1 MCIRDRYFVN
11 EHARQGTIRLY
22 NYTSDVE
29 QDVDAACREVMEEDP
44 LGAFA
49 VADIHYTASRIV
61 SYYEVAVSLSYSH
74 TAQEVDAI
82 RSVSGTTAIQQQLR
96 QAMANFSSSLV
107 PVSYTHLYEITD
119 SYSSEG
125 PSCRFIDH
133 FGGADLRA
141 FLRLVL

>member
-1 MCIRDRYFVN
+1 MLRAESYRGLVDAILYFVN

-74 TAQEVDAI
+74 TAQ
-82 RSVSGTTAIQQQLR
+82 
-96 QAMANFSSSLV
+96 
-107 PVSYTHLYEITD
+107 
-119 SYSSEG
+119 
-125 PSCRFIDH
+125 
-133 FGGADLRA
+133 
-141 FLRLVL
+141 